1 MFIYV
6 SYKFVTSNVLKCL
19 GFFSL
24 VGTVG
29 RKYSMSLVKKTTEVM
44 GVCVQRGK
52 EIEDKTGEPK

>member
-1 MFIYV
+1 MWV

-29 RKYSMSLVKKTTEVM
+29 RKYSMSLVRKTAEVM
-44 GVCVQRGK
+44 GVCVQRYKG
-52 EIEDKTGEPK
+52 IEDNT